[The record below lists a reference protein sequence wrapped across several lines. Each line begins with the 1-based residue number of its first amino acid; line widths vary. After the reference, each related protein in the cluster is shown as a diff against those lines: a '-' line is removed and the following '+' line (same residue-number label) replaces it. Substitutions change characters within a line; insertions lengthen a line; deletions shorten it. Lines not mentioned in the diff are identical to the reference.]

1 MDDTKRKQSL
11 IAKWMRGSDTENK
24 RNNENKYKYKEI
36 IEWNEENVNI
46 KYNINAWIEMR
57 VTKLR
62 WL

>member
-1 MDDTKRKQSL
+1 MDDTNRKQSL